1 LAAIYEKNNLDN
13 INRSISNEADLLK
26 IDIVSQLHILGMDA
40 QNLKMVSWVRDTNV
54 NFMIE
59 ATKSS

>member
-13 INRSISNEADLLK
+13 INGSISNEADLLK
-26 IDIVSQLHILGMDA
+26 IDVVSQLHILGMDA
-40 QNLKMVSWVRDTNV
+40 QNLKMVSQVRDTNV
-54 NFMIE
+54 NFTIE